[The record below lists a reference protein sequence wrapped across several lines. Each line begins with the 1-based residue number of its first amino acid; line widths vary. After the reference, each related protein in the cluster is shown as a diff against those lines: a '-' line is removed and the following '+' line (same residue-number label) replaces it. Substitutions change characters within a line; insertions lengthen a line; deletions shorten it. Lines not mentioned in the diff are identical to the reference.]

1 MATIK
6 VYGRIHPC
14 LCPSTLVEVQ
24 GRRLIVSK
32 TLRSSLPRNAS
43 EIGFTFDRIFNS
55 DATQSEVFDNAAKEI
70 VGKFIEGYNG
80 TIFAYGQTGC
90 GKTYT
95 IEGEE
100 LSKER

>member
-6 VYGRIHPC
+6 VYARIHPC
-14 LCPSTLVEVQ
+14 LSQTTLVDVQ
-24 GRRLIVSK
+24 EKRLLVSK
-32 TLRSSLPRNAS
+32 SLRSSIPRNAA
-43 EIGFTFDRIFNS
+43 EIGFTFDQIFNANS
-55 DATQSEVFDNAAKEI
+55 TQSEVFDNSAKDI
-70 VGKFIEGYNG
+70 VEKFIEGYNG

-100 LSKER
+100 LSSDR

>member
-1 MATIK
+1 M
-6 VYGRIHPC
+6 
-14 LCPSTLVEVQ
+14 EVQ
-24 GRRLIVSK
+24 ERRLLVPK
-32 TLRSSLPRNAS
+32 TLRSAIPRNAS
-43 EIGFTFDRIFNS
+43 EIGFTFDRIFDS
-55 DATQSEVFDNAAKEI
+55 ESTQSEVFENAAKDI